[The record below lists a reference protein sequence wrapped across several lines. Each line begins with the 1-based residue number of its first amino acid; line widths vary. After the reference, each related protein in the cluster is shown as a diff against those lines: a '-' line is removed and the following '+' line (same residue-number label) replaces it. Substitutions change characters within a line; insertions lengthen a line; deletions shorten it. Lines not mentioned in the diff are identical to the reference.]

1 MSNSPKS
8 PSQCEMDLLQANL
21 LQKQLQRGLQ
31 RLQRGATLRG
41 YDGDSD
47 DSDDIKEPFECAA
60 ATLPRRAELN
70 LVKQEV
76 ETVDFNG

>member
-8 PSQCEMDLLQANL
+8 PSQCEMDLLQ
-21 LQKQLQRGLQ
+21 K
-31 RLQRGATLRG
+31 RLQRG